1 MKPHLFFMKQ
11 YKILLYMGILLI
23 VGSIIGFLITNNIEL
38 KLCCCMFMFLGV
50 CSLIN
55 AIINKYID

>member
-1 MKPHLFFMKQ
+1 MKQ

-23 VGSIIGFLITNNIEL
+23 VGSIIGFLITTNIEL
-38 KLCCCMFMFLGV
+38 KSCCCMFMFLGV

-55 AIINKYID
+55 AIINKY